1 MSERPR
7 AASPGVWA
15 ADANRRFR
23 GRDLLYL
30 VHLPVIA
37 LAAWFVPER
46 WWRDLCRGFVPLA
59 GALGIGR
66 HMKAIESIGELVD
79 GRDDIPDARVFV
91 PVLSANSHRSRLNV
105 LRCYRPPEWR
115 PRVEL
120 VGAEHIEAALRAGRG
135 AILWTAPLVF
145 GDLMT
150 KMALH
155 RTGFRV
161 SHLSRDGHGFSPTR
175 WGARFLN
182 PIWTRIEDRYL
193 AERLV
198 IHEDRPSNALR
209 TLLQRVRQNR
219 IVTVTVGGQGTRTAT
234 VPFIN
239 GMLQVADGMPA
250 LAMRTGAA
258 LLPVFTVEQPDGRFV
273 CTVEPE
279 LRARADGDAGV
290 RDLVE
295 QEVALLE
302 SWVLRYPEQFV
313 IWEIVQRQSR
323 ANPAGADGAS
333 R

>member
-7 AASPGVWA
+7 AASPGTWA
-15 ADANRRFR
+15 ADTDRRLR
-23 GRDLLYL
+23 GRDLIYL

-37 LAAWFVPER
+37 ITAWFVPER
-46 WWRDLCRGFVPLA
+46 WWRNLCRGFVPLA
-59 GALGIGR
+59 AALGIGR
-66 HMKAIESIGELVD
+66 HMKAIERIGELVD
-79 GRDDIPDARVFV
+79 GRNGMPVARQFV
-91 PVLSANSHRSRLNV
+91 PVLSANSHRARLHV

-115 PRVEL
+115 PQVEL
-120 VGAEHIEAALRAGRG
+120 VGAEHIEEALRAGRG

-145 GDLMT
+145 SDLLT

-155 RTGFRV
+155 RAGFRV
-161 SHLSRDGHGFSPTR
+161 AHLSRDGHGFSPTR

-182 PIWTRIEDRYL
+182 PIWTRIENRYL

-198 IHEDRPSNALR
+198 IHVDRPSSALR
-209 TLLQRVRQNR
+209 TLSQRVRQNQ
-219 IVTVTVGGQGTRTAT
+219 IVTVTVGGQGARVAT
-234 VPFIN
+234 VPFVN
-239 GMLQVADGMPA
+239 GLLQVADGMPA

-273 CTVEPE
+273 CTIEPE

-290 RDLVE
+290 RDLLE

-313 IWEIVQRQSR
+313 IWEVVQSQSR
-323 ANPAGADGAS
+323 ANAAGAGGAT